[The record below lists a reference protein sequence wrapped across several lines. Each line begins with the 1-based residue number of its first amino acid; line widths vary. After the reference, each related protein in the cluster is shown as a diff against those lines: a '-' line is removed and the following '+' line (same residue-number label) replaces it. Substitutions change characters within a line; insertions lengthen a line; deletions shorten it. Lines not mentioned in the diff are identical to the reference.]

1 MKTELKFKIGD
12 KICYYDTL
20 DCFTGLIRGT
30 GEVMNH
36 NGNIS
41 KIYLIEGT
49 QDNSKEIEWFE
60 YSVKSVD
67 EWGELLNT
75 SHKKSVGAILV

>member
-12 KICYYDTL
+12 KVCYYDTL
-20 DCFTGLIRGT
+20 DSFTGVIRGT
-30 GEVMNH
+30 GEVNY
-36 NGNIS
+36 NGVGETH

-49 QDNSKEIEWFE
+49 QDNSQEIEWFE

-67 EWGELLNT
+67 EWGEIA
-75 SHKKSVGAILV
+75 K